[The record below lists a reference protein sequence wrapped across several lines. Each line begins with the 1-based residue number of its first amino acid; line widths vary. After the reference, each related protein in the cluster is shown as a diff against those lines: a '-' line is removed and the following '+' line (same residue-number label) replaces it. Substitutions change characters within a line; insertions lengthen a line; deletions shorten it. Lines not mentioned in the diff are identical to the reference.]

1 MDREQWDARYAER
14 TVWSGEPNAALVAH
28 APALPRP
35 GARALDLGCGEGAD
49 ALWLAAQG
57 WRVTGVDWS
66 DVALA
71 RARAAAASAGLPA
84 TFAVGD
90 ITDPAWLATLS
101 ETGTFDLV
109 TLAFLHPE
117 PEDRARFYAPLPG
130 LVAPGG
136 HLLVI
141 AHDPD
146 HGARGLPGPPPHRLL
161 GVDDILGALA
171 LADTFSVVAA
181 TSGPRLGEPDAGGSR
196 AVVAVDAVV
205 LVRRAG

>member
-1 MDREQWDARYAER
+1 MDREQWDQRYAER
-14 TVWSGEPNAALVAH
+14 TVWSGAANAALVDH
-28 APALPRP
+28 APAPARP

-49 ALWLAAQG
+49 ALWLAGQG
-57 WRVTGVDWS
+57 WQVTGVDWS
-66 DVALA
+66 GVAVQ
-71 RARAAAASAGLPA
+71 RARAAAAAAGAQA

-90 ITDPAWLATLS
+90 ITDAAWLATLS
-101 ETGTFDLV
+101 DTGTFDLV

-117 PEDRARFYAPLPG
+117 PGDRARFYAPLPA

-146 HGARGLPGPPPHRLL
+146 HGVRGLPGPPALRLL
-161 GVDDILGALA
+161 GATDILDALA
-171 LADTFSVVAA
+171 LPESFTVLTAHAA
-181 TSGPRLGEPDAGGSR
+181 ARLGEPESDGAR

-205 LVRRAG
+205 LVHRTG